1 MSLVSLETKQTIKVN
16 RIAGIPL
23 AVIYVISI
31 SFNIANGRT
40 EKIFQNK
47 QYLNDFKPVTF
58 LLTDADQ

>member
-1 MSLVSLETKQTIKVN
+1 MSLVSLETKQTIIVN

-47 QYLNDFKPVTF
+47 QYLNDLKPVTF

>member
-23 AVIYVISI
+23 AGIYVISI
-31 SFNIANGRT
+31 LINIANGRT
-40 EKIFQNK
+40 EKYFKTSNI
-47 QYLNDFKPVTF
+47 NDFKAVTF